1 MRFNNFTRSILPY
14 ETAKALI
21 FVLCICCLA
30 GCHPKEK
37 RESSIIYIDKKDLK
51 EVSSF
56 NPSDLIDSCTCI
68 PLETSK
74 DILIGNVHELQV
86 TDKYIFVSDYSNNT
100 LFVFDLQGK
109 FLNRI
114 GKQGRGP
121 QEYQYLRS
129 FCLTPNRDTVILYDG
144 NLHRLQF
151 YTPDNQYIRTID
163 LHKHLHREN
172 RIFRY
177 INGIHSPE
185 NGKILLNYN
194 YMHLHKVS
202 FSLYDYQKDS
212 LCDIGYMPFEM
223 TMPNPQG
230 TFTTDD
236 PIITRYQEI
245 TSCCI
250 PFNDTIFQIQQNIL
264 QPRIVVP
271 ALKDRVIDDKLIRLQ
286 DGKEGSE
293 AIRWLAGNGL
303 FITNIHESRDYF
315 FITYC
320 DQAMAKEII
329 WNKAQNKGILV
340 SSYDYY
346 GHRYSPRALPI
357 SRIFDEEEDSPLFH
371 TPELEHLKPHLTE
384 DDNPVVIIYHLK
396 AVEF

>member
-1 MRFNNFTRSILPY
+1 
-14 ETAKALI
+14 
-21 FVLCICCLA
+21 
-30 GCHPKEK
+30 
-37 RESSIIYIDKKDLK
+37 
-51 EVSSF
+51 
-56 NPSDLIDSCTCI
+56 
-68 PLETSK
+68 
-74 DILIGNVHELQV
+74 
-86 TDKYIFVSDYSNNT
+86 
-100 LFVFDLQGK
+100 
-109 FLNRI
+109 
-114 GKQGRGP
+114 
-121 QEYQYLRS
+121 
-129 FCLTPNRDTVILYDG
+129 
-144 NLHRLQF
+144 
-151 YTPDNQYIRTID
+151 
-163 LHKHLHREN
+163 
-172 RIFRY
+172 
-177 INGIHSPE
+177 
-185 NGKILLNYN
+185 
-194 YMHLHKVS
+194 
-202 FSLYDYQKDS
+202 
-212 LCDIGYMPFEM
+212 M